1 MKILRSFII
10 LSAISFFMIAC
21 SYSNTDIYFV
31 DPEPG
36 EPAIIFA
43 TSNLD
48 TMVDPT
54 VTDSLLIIY
63 KVEIDHAELY
73 YVEGGME
80 NYRVYGLTPVYD
92 PDTLV
97 GPFVVTDSFWLQG
110 TLPVEPGAKSLF
122 LSFYY
127 SSNTNSLGDI
137 LGVEVDILDLEYTV
151 HMEGGTE

>member
-1 MKILRSFII
+1 MKILRPFII
-10 LSAISFFMIAC
+10 LLVISFFLIGC
-21 SYSNTDIYFV
+21 SYSNTEIYFV

-48 TMVDPT
+48 SMVDPS

-63 KVEIDHAELY
+63 KLEIEHAELY

-80 NYRVYGLTPVYD
+80 NYRIYELTPDYD
-92 PDTLV
+92 PDTLA

-110 TLPVEPGAKSLF
+110 SLPVEPGSKSLF

-151 HMEGGTE
+151 TMEGGTE